1 MRYHG
6 YYSRRYNNPDF
17 QITKREI
24 LFSTIIVCVM
34 IGFGVW
40 ISNPILKAASE
51 SALKTVSSVTVS
63 DANKF
68 DYIRRTNVGDF
79 LAEGTLHAVKPVTL
93 PELDGNYMEIKKVK
107 EKYTMHVQH
116 YTTTDG
122 KGHTQHHTRTYW
134 SWDVVHRDVYTADSV
149 LFLGVKFALKN
160 VNYSVPCE
168 YKETQKESSHIRY
181 KYYVHP
187 RSVKGVM
194 VGVCDDKTY
203 KELDFT
209 NDTTIEKMI
218 ERADKRLN
226 SAPVIFWVLWML
238 LTAGLVALFYYFENN
253 WLEDETKPKRF

>member
-1 MRYHG
+1 M
-6 YYSRRYNNPDF
+6 
-17 QITKREI
+17 
-24 LFSTIIVCVM
+24 
-34 IGFGVW
+34 
-40 ISNPILKAASE
+40 
-51 SALKTVSSVTVS
+51 
-63 DANKF
+63 
-68 DYIRRTNVGDF
+68 
-79 LAEGTLHAVKPVTL
+79 
-93 PELDGNYMEIKKVK
+93 
-107 EKYTMHVQH
+107 
-116 YTTTDG
+116 
-122 KGHTQHHTRTYW
+122 
-134 SWDVVHRDVYTADSV
+134 HRDVYTADSV

-160 VNYSVPCE
+160 IDYSVPCE

-253 WLEDETKPKRF
+253 WLEDETKPKRFGYFN